1 MKELKELKKIAVDT
15 KRKLEQLRSSLRA
28 STPQ

>member
-15 KRKLEQLRSSLRA
+15 KRQLEQLRSSLTA